1 MLLVSIV
8 NSKGVK
14 RMRIL
19 MLYIIHIRYASLTKY
34 KICHHS
40 KQART
45 HRRWGIL
52 RLWDYSWPQLVTQMQ
67 TDYITRKSLFL
78 LSFWVGSSSQ
88 KKAKRHS
95 HHSFSCMST
104 LPHSLCILTFLVK
117 KNREKTPTPSNT
129 PFLSCC
135 PLCPIYKD
143 IQIQLSFSTLATF
156 KLFS

>member
-1 MLLVSIV
+1 MGMLW
-8 NSKGVK
+8 
-14 RMRIL
+14 
-19 MLYIIHIRYASLTKY
+19 LYIHIRYASLTKY

-67 TDYITRKSLFL
+67 TDYFTRKSLFL

-95 HHSFSCMST
+95 HNSFSCMST
-104 LPHSLCILTFLVK
+104 LPHSFCILTFLVK
-117 KNREKTPTPSNT
+117 KNRENTPNPSST

-135 PLCPIYKD
+135 VCSMGTAPYVLYTKIFKYNCPFL
-143 IQIQLSFSTLATF
+143 IQRLSSFLV
-156 KLFS
+156 